1 MERRTRRGTF
11 TRNAYSAR
19 KRLLAFLLA
28 AAMILSNVGSNL
40 NVVFAGTSEPVV
52 FELAGSEL
60 VRAIEEA
67 IAGGSEVTREDI
79 DFTNGKVEQ
88 FEKLFF
94 GEGKLYEAYPEIDGG
109 GGIDSELRIFV
120 RLPKDADDMY
130 MVTGDEEILFLYIN
144 NGDETIRCSTN
155 ITRMVDGEEK
165 VKKTKSVTI
174 RSYESTFGDEEVN
187 VIPDQPKQDV
197 NEATSSTADKET
209 TNSNESNQTEN
220 NTVPGE
226 NQETGS
232 AGQNDPANDN
242 SAGPDQNVSDGQDEV
257 QAPQTGGEEKQE
269 TADVPVDD
277 AQVPQEDS
285 AGGPDNE
292 AAASD
297 SQDEASEPE
306 EAAEAAEPEEAG
318 EPVAAVTRHYV
329 PIVAEN
335 EGGEAA
341 PADDSQKEQAA
352 EAPDNSGEAE
362 APAEEPAAQEENEKA
377 AEPNGDA
384 PATDAPVVDA
394 PAADVPAMD
403 APAVDTP
410 TADTPAVDTPA
421 VDTPAGQGPAADSEA
436 TVPDGN
442 PAPEENAPQE
452 PADENP
458 APAPDAG
465 ANGEGQTAQPEEEL
479 PKESVVTIIPSAT
492 PSEGT
497 QVKPEEQKP
506 EDNVAAA
513 GTSDL
518 VGMGYC
524 STAKVYS
531 ATLNQLKALED
542 FEGYKVT
549 YDIAPKAS
557 ARIADGP
564 RGVEEGGTLVFGV
577 KNQIG
582 YAIGAVTAN
591 GEALEAGSM
600 TDNDDGTQTAWY
612 TVAEVNEEQEVAV
625 TMVETMPH
633 PDFDKTVVID
643 GVSIHVTAPD
653 GVLPEGTEL
662 EVQEV
667 TEKVAEAVKEKVEA
681 QSGETTTVNAVLA
694 YDINLM
700 FNGVKLDNSWANSE
714 NSLVSVTISGEKIR
728 QNSAEADAVEILHM
742 KTRKTETVEALSA
755 EVVMEAEKAQNEGA
769 EEIAENSEAKTVVE
783 VPKLD
788 AVTAQEV
795 IVDSEGRAAI
805 DVADQNGIRQ
815 VEFATDHFSIFTIT
829 FTQSSVSYTIKAEL
843 KDTKT
848 ADVVDLGSDAFLG
861 KLGNRERVDVKTLL
875 KGNVKDTNTDV
886 NGNKYRFIKATATD
900 NFESGDKIVS
910 LFRDG
915 SKLSYFDV
923 SGEQHML
930 EVTGNREVKIYLW
943 YERVTGERP
952 EYLTVEFYQDDLGFS
967 KYDHY
972 PNYDCINNIVG
983 SGSDQDQPRNM
994 HYVIVKDMGNGKN
1007 YDLNALVYVRCDIF
1021 HELPEEPDDQKDTF
1035 LVTYEDENGDVLG
1048 YEVVEKNLTPKYVP
1062 STTSNQHWTYKGSES
1077 PVIPGQERITTNVV
1091 FVRHTVEVT
1100 YKVTY
1105 HTDGASN
1112 SNKPVAPVDE
1122 SSPYM
1127 AGSTVTVMDNTNLVG
1142 NNAHGGNYT
1151 TDFIC
1156 WTTEKS
1162 NVNSGRN
1169 NLYYPGD
1176 TFDIT
1181 QDMDFYPVFVG
1192 NRKDVR
1198 KIEFVADTNGMLS
1211 LSGDTAGTFAFPIIS
1226 GSEFGK
1232 VIASTADIPVPVPND
1247 TYRFTGW
1254 EIVVNGQTRKYS
1266 DAEAILSHYADLPV
1280 ETDLTFIAKF
1290 VTVNDSTISVW
1301 FSGTNLRDGF
1311 DGKESIYP
1319 DNGISGDR
1327 EWVGNINLS
1336 KALPGGSDLPYTFA
1350 QIGGYAQDILD
1361 IYRAEI
1367 PPERI
1372 IDGKLDLKYA
1382 GHIEIWEVESGN
1394 NAAPWVK
1401 LYDTSETEQNI
1412 NFEDIKTKSGYELRY
1427 HVYFE
1432 SPIVVGVNYY
1442 KLSADGTEPQY
1453 PASIQ
1458 TVPGYHFTGDTIP
1471 VTDEMVNYILDKDT
1485 FKGYEFRYGYPVVGE
1500 SLLVRENARTIR
1512 LFYGPQARTVT
1523 VTYHDD
1529 KGAELQK
1536 AYTEDSSYGSSY
1548 DVGDQI
1554 FDTLNIDDHHYVKES
1569 VTGEVSGTVTSNVT
1583 VDVVYALDD
1592 KGDNGPD
1599 GTADKYQVEVTYGA
1613 VNGTVSFKGPKY
1625 VTLYDESGN
1634 ESESGTGHLRS
1645 EQIPTT
1651 QANEGYGS
1659 GSWSPAKPAVSYE
1672 IESATEF
1679 VVTYTPQE
1687 RTVTVTYSDDNG
1699 KALQDAVTL
1708 NTSYNSS
1715 YDVSGQIYE
1724 FLDIDGHHYIKESV
1738 TGEVSGTVTSNVTV
1752 DVVYTLDD
1760 KGDHGPDGTADKY
1773 QAEVTYQ
1780 AVNGTV
1786 SFNGPKY
1793 VTLYDERGKES
1804 ESGTGYL
1811 KADQIPDTH
1820 AGEGYEG
1827 GSWSPEKPTVSY
1839 PIKAATE
1846 FVVTYTAQERT
1857 VTVTYHDDKGV
1868 ELREAYTLNTTYGS
1882 SYNVGDQISDTL
1894 DVGGH
1899 HYIKES
1905 VTGEVSGTVT
1915 SNVTVDVV
1923 YTLDDEGN
1931 GGPDDIPDKYQVR
1944 FEYKSEDT
1952 AKLVLSGTL
1961 VEWQTFPKKGDEYDT
1976 TEKLY
1981 PSVDVTRKELG
1992 GYHFAGWT
2000 DEKGGAFESD
2010 AALQNTGYT
2019 TNMTFIAKAAENEG
2033 VAINYISEDPA
2044 KGTVTLDAESV
2055 APVTGA
2061 PKGSE
2066 AKPADGYVFTHWT
2079 NDNGDTVA
2087 SGEENRHYT
2096 PVKNAQSEVFE
2107 ADTYTAHFAERG
2119 DLSYKVE
2126 YYFDGK
2132 LGETV
2137 SQNNVKLGTAI
2148 AYTTT
2153 AKIYEGGNYVF
2164 ERTEGPKTVGGVN
2177 AENVLKVYYTLD
2189 ATGTD
2194 RPGTPDGI
2202 PDQFQI
2208 TIRYESN
2215 ANGSVGG
2222 TTVEVHT
2229 IQDFVRDA
2237 ETGEIIKT
2245 GAVKPAS
2252 PKADVTVTA
2261 NSRYTFSHWSIRGNA
2276 DKSYGSTADL
2286 MKEAFVEDVT
2296 FAANFRYTGGG
2307 SNGGNGGGG
2316 GTGDGSHSSKPET
2329 GGPGALTTIT
2339 PDDVPLAILP
2349 DTTPADLTMIDD
2361 GEVPLAALPKTGQG
2375 AMRGTLA
2382 MMVSGILLAFAAV
2395 GKRKREENNS

>member
-1 MERRTRRGTF
+1 MERENYTKRT
-11 TRNAYSAR
+11 
-19 KRLLAFLLA
+19 L
-28 AAMILSNVGSNL
+28 
-40 NVVFAGTSEPVV
+40 
-52 FELAGSEL
+52 
-60 VRAIEEA
+60 
-67 IAGGSEVTREDI
+67 
-79 DFTNGKVEQ
+79 
-88 FEKLFF
+88 KLT
-94 GEGKLYEAYPEIDGG
+94 GG

-174 RSYESTFGDEEVN
+174 RSYESAFGDEEVN

-197 NEATSSTADKET
+197 NEATSSTADKEI

-220 NTVPGE
+220 NTVPEE

-232 AGQNDPANDN
+232 AGQHDPANDN

-257 QAPQTGGEEKQE
+257 QAPQTGGEETQE
-269 TADVPVDD
+269 TADAPADD

-285 AGGPDNE
+285 AVGPDNE
-292 AAASD
+292 TVASD
-297 SQDEASEPE
+297 SQEEASEPE
-306 EAAEAAEPEEAG
+306 EAAEPEEATEPEQSEEAG
-318 EPVAAVTRHYV
+318 EPVATVTRHYV

-352 EAPDNSGEAE
+352 EAPDNSGEVE
-362 APAEEPAAQEENEKA
+362 TPAEGPAAQEENEKA
-377 AEPNGDA
+377 PEAAEPNGDA
-384 PATDAPVVDA
+384 PAADVPVVDA
-394 PAADVPAMD
+394 PAADAQATD

-410 TADTPAVDTPA
+410 VVDTPAVDTPA

-465 ANGEGQTAQPEEEL
+465 VNGEGQTAQPEEEL

-591 GEALEAGSM
+591 GEALEADSV

-667 TEKVAEAVKEKVEA
+667 TEIVAEAVKEKVEA

-694 YDINLM
+694 YDINLT

-742 KTRKTETVEALSA
+742 KTRETETVEALSA

-848 ADVVDLGSDAFLG
+848 ADVIDLGSDAFLD

-875 KGNVKDTNTDV
+875 KNNVKDTTTDV
-886 NGNKYRFIKATATD
+886 NGDKYRFVKATATD

-930 EVTGNREVKIYLW
+930 QVTGNREVKIYLW
-943 YERVTGERP
+943 YERVTSERP
-952 EYLTVEFYQDDLGFS
+952 EYLTVEFYQDDLGFT

-972 PNYDCINNIVG
+972 PNYDCINKIVG

-1048 YEVVEKNLTPKYVP
+1048 YEVVEKNLTPKHVP

-1122 SSPYM
+1122 NSPYM

-1198 KIEFVADTNGMLS
+1198 TIEFVADTNGMLS
-1211 LSGDTAGTFAFPIIS
+1211 LSGETAGTFAFPIIS

-1254 EIVVNGQTRKYS
+1254 EIVVNGQTREYS

-1401 LYDTSETEQNI
+1401 LYDTSETEQTI

-1432 SPIVVGVNYY
+1432 SPIVVGINYY
-1442 KLSADGTEPQY
+1442 KLSADGAEPQY

-1458 TVPGYHFTGDTIP
+1458 MVSGYHFTGDTIP
-1471 VTDEMVNYILDKDT
+1471 VTDEMVNRVLNTDT
-1485 FKGYEFRYGYPVVGE
+1485 FKGYEFRYGYPKVGE
-1500 SLLVRENARTIR
+1500 SLVVRENARTIR

-1592 KGDNGPD
+1592 KGDHGPD

-1613 VNGTVSFKGPKY
+1613 VNGTVSFNGPKY

-1773 QAEVTYQ
+1773 QAEVTYK

-1976 TEKLY
+1976 TQKLY
-1981 PSVDVTRKELG
+1981 PRVAVTKNELG

-2000 DEKGGAFESD
+2000 DEKGEAFESD
-2010 AALQNTGYT
+2010 EALQNAGYT
-2019 TNMTFIAKAAENEG
+2019 TSMIFIAGAEENEG
-2033 VAINYISEDPA
+2033 VTINYISEDTA
-2044 KGTVTLDAESV
+2044 KGTVTLDTESV
-2055 APVTGA
+2055 SPVTGA

-2079 NDNGDTVA
+2079 NSNGDTVA
-2087 SGEENRHYT
+2087 SGEQNRHYT
-2096 PVKNAQSEVFE
+2096 PVKNIKDDVFQ

-2137 SQNNVKLGTAI
+2137 SQDNVKLGTAI
-2148 AYTTT
+2148 PYTTT
-2153 AKIYEGGNYVF
+2153 EKTFGGGSYVF
-2164 ERTEGPKTVGGVN
+2164 ERTEGPKTVGGVS
-2177 AENVLKVYYTLD
+2177 ADNVLKVYYTLD

-2194 RPGTPDGI
+2194 KPGTPDGV
-2202 PDQFQI
+2202 PDKFQI

-2215 ANGSVGG
+2215 ANGSVSG

-2229 IQDFVRDA
+2229 IQDFERNA
-2237 ETGEIIKT
+2237 ETGEIIKM
-2245 GAVKPAS
+2245 GPVKPAA
-2252 PKADVTVTA
+2252 PKAAVTVTA

-2276 DKSYGSTADL
+2276 DKRYGSTEDL
-2286 MKEAFVEDVT
+2286 MKDTFVEDVT
-2296 FAANFRYTGGG
+2296 FAANFSNIGGG
-2307 SNGGNGGGG
+2307 SHGGGGNGGGTG
-2316 GTGDGSHSSKPET
+2316 GGSHSAKNET

-2349 DTTPADLTMIDD
+2349 DTTADLTMIDD

-2375 AMRGTLA
+2375 AVKGTLA

-2395 GKRKREENNS
+2395 GKRRKEEENS

>member
-52 FELAGSEL
+52 FELAGSEM
-60 VRAIEEA
+60 VHAIEEA
-67 IAGGSEVTREDI
+67 IAGGSEVTREDL

-94 GEGKLYEAYPEIDGG
+94 GEGKLYEVYPDIDGG

-174 RSYESTFGDEEVN
+174 RSYESAFGDEEVN
-187 VIPDQPKQDV
+187 IIPDQPKQDV
-197 NEATSSTADKET
+197 NEATSSTAEKET

-226 NQETGS
+226 NQETGD

-242 SAGPDQNVSDGQDEV
+242 SAVPDQNVNGGQDEI
-257 QAPQTGGEEKQE
+257 QAPQTGGEETQE
-269 TADVPVDD
+269 TTDAPADD
-277 AQVPQEDS
+277 AQAPQEDN
-285 AGGPDNE
+285 AGGQDNE
-292 AAASD
+292 AAAPD

-306 EAAEAAEPEEAG
+306 EAAEPEEATEPEQAEEAG
-318 EPVAAVTRHYV
+318 EPVASVTRHYA

-341 PADDSQKEQAA
+341 PTDDSQKEQAA
-352 EAPDNSGEAE
+352 EAPDNSVEVE
-362 APAEEPAAQEENEKA
+362 APAEGPAAEGENEKAPEA

-384 PATDAPVVDA
+384 PAADVPVVDA
-394 PAADVPAMD
+394 PTADTPVAD

-410 TADTPAVDTPA
+410 VVDTPAADTPA
-421 VDTPAGQGPAADSEA
+421 VDTPAGQGPAVDSEG

-442 PAPEENAPQE
+442 PAPEENVPQE
-452 PADENP
+452 PAGEN
-458 APAPDAG
+458 PAPDAG
-465 ANGEGQTAQPEEEL
+465 VNGDGQATQPEEEL

-513 GTSDL
+513 STSDL

-557 ARIADGP
+557 ARITDGP

-591 GEALEAGSM
+591 GESLEADSV
-600 TDNDDGTQTAWY
+600 TDNDDDTQTAWY
-612 TVAEVNEEQEVAV
+612 TVAEVNEEQEVTV

-643 GVSIHVTAPD
+643 GVSIRVTAPD

-714 NSLVSVTISGEKIR
+714 NSLVSVMISGEKIR

-742 KTRKTETVEALSA
+742 KTRETETVEALSA
-755 EVVMEAEKAQNEGA
+755 EVVMEAEKAQNEGV

-783 VPKLD
+783 VAKLD

-843 KDTKT
+843 RDTKT
-848 ADVVDLGSDAFLG
+848 ADVIDLGSDAFLG

-915 SKLSYFDV
+915 SKLSYFDAD
-923 SGEQHML
+923 GGQHML

-943 YERVTGERP
+943 YERVSGERP
-952 EYLTVEFYQDDLGFS
+952 EYLTVEFYQDDLGFT

-1048 YEVVEKNLTPKYVP
+1048 YEVVEKNLTPKHVP
-1062 STTSNQHWTYKGSES
+1062 STTSNQHWTYKGSEF

-1122 SSPYM
+1122 NSPYM

-1142 NNAHGGNYT
+1142 NNASGGNFT

-1162 NVNSGRN
+1162 NVNSDRN
-1169 NLYYPGD
+1169 HLYYPGD
-1176 TFDIT
+1176 TFDIKR
-1181 QDMDFYPVFVG
+1181 DMDFYPVFVG

-1211 LSGDTAGTFAFPIIS
+1211 LSGETADTFAFPILS
-1226 GSEFGK
+1226 GSAFDK

-1280 ETDLTFIAKF
+1280 EMDLTFIAKF

-1311 DGKESIYP
+1311 DGQESIYP
-1319 DNGISGDR
+1319 DNGIPGDR
-1327 EWVGNINLS
+1327 EWVGNINLN

-1350 QIGGYAQDILD
+1350 QIDGYAQDILD
-1361 IYRAEI
+1361 IYRVNI
-1367 PPERI
+1367 PSERI

-1394 NAAPWVK
+1394 NAASWVK
-1401 LYDTSETEQNI
+1401 LYDTSETEQTN

-1442 KLSADGTEPQY
+1442 KLSAEGAEPQY

-1471 VTDEMVNYILDKDT
+1471 VTNEMVNYILNTDT

-1500 SLLVRENARTIR
+1500 SLVVRENARTIR

-1529 KGAELQK
+1529 KGAELQESF
-1536 AYTEDSSYGSSY
+1536 TLRRPYGSSY
-1548 DVGDQI
+1548 NVGDQI
-1554 FDTLNIDDHHYVKES
+1554 FDTLDIDDHHYVKES

-1599 GTADKYQVEVTYGA
+1599 GTADKYQVEVTY
-1613 VNGTVSFKGPKY
+1613 
-1625 VTLYDESGN
+1625 
-1634 ESESGTGHLRS
+1634 
-1645 EQIPTT
+1645 
-1651 QANEGYGS
+1651 
-1659 GSWSPAKPAVSYE
+1659 
-1672 IESATEF
+1672 
-1679 VVTYTPQE
+1679 
-1687 RTVTVTYSDDNG
+1687 
-1699 KALQDAVTL
+1699 
-1708 NTSYNSS
+1708 
-1715 YDVSGQIYE
+1715 
-1724 FLDIDGHHYIKESV
+1724 
-1738 TGEVSGTVTSNVTV
+1738 
-1752 DVVYTLDD
+1752 
-1760 KGDHGPDGTADKY
+1760 
-1773 QAEVTYQ
+1773 Q

-1793 VTLYDERGKES
+1793 VTLYDENGNES

-1811 KADQIPDTH
+1811 KADQIPDTQ

-1827 GSWSPEKPTVSY
+1827 GSWNPEMPTISY

-1846 FVVTYTAQERT
+1846 FVVTYTAQQRT
-1857 VTVTYHDDKGV
+1857 VTVTYHDDKGA
-1868 ELREAYTLNTTYGS
+1868 ELKEAFTLNTTYGS
-1882 SYNVGDQISDTL
+1882 SYDVGDQIFGIL
-1894 DVGGH
+1894 DVEGH

-1944 FEYKSEDT
+1944 FEYKSEDS

-1981 PSVDVTRKELG
+1981 PSVDVTKKELG

-2000 DEKGGAFESD
+2000 DENGEAFESD

-2019 TNMTFIAKAAENEG
+2019 TSMTFIAKAAENEG
-2033 VAINYISEDPA
+2033 VTINYSSEDPA

-2055 APVTGA
+2055 APATGA

-2066 AKPADGYVFTHWT
+2066 ARPADGYVFTHWT
-2079 NDNGDTVA
+2079 NANGDTVA

-2096 PVKNAQSEVFE
+2096 PVKNAQSKVFE

-2137 SQNNVKLGTAI
+2137 SQNNVKLGTPI

-2153 AKIYEGGNYVF
+2153 AKTYEGGNYVF

-2177 AENVLKVYYTLD
+2177 NENVLKVYYTLD

-2194 RPGTPDGI
+2194 QPGTPDGI

-2252 PKADVTVTA
+2252 PNADVTVTA

-2276 DKSYGSTADL
+2276 DKSYASTADL
-2286 MKEAFVEDVT
+2286 MKDTFVEDVT

-2307 SNGGNGGGG
+2307 SNGGGGGG
-2316 GTGDGSHSSKPET
+2316 GTGDGSHSAKPET

-2339 PDDVPLAILP
+2339 PDDVPLAVLP

-2395 GKRKREENNS
+2395 GKRKREEENS

>member
-1 MERRTRRGTF
+1 
-11 TRNAYSAR
+11 
-19 KRLLAFLLA
+19 
-28 AAMILSNVGSNL
+28 
-40 NVVFAGTSEPVV
+40 
-52 FELAGSEL
+52 
-60 VRAIEEA
+60 
-67 IAGGSEVTREDI
+67 
-79 DFTNGKVEQ
+79 
-88 FEKLFF
+88 
-94 GEGKLYEAYPEIDGG
+94 
-109 GGIDSELRIFV
+109 
-120 RLPKDADDMY
+120 MY

-174 RSYESTFGDEEVN
+174 RSYESAFGDEEVN

-197 NEATSSTADKET
+197 NEATSSTADKEI

-220 NTVPGE
+220 NTVPEE

-232 AGQNDPANDN
+232 AGQHDPANDN
-242 SAGPDQNVSDGQDEV
+242 NAEPDQNVSDGQDEV
-257 QAPQTGGEEKQE
+257 QAPQTGGEETQE
-269 TADVPVDD
+269 TADAPADD

-285 AGGPDNE
+285 AVGPDNE
-292 AAASD
+292 TAASD
-297 SQDEASEPE
+297 SQEEASEPE
-306 EAAEAAEPEEAG
+306 EAAEPEEATEPEQSEEAG
-318 EPVAAVTRHYV
+318 EPVATVTRHYA

-341 PADDSQKEQAA
+341 SADDSQKEQAA
-352 EAPDNSGEAE
+352 EAPDNSGEVE
-362 APAEEPAAQEENEKA
+362 TPAEGPAAQEENEKA
-377 AEPNGDA
+377 PEAAEPNGDA
-384 PATDAPVVDA
+384 PAADVPVVDA
-394 PAADVPAMD
+394 PTADTAVSDAPTVDTPVAD
-403 APAVDTP
+403 APAVNTP
-410 TADTPAVDTPA
+410 VVDTPAADTPA

-465 ANGEGQTAQPEEEL
+465 VNGEGQTAQPEEEL

-591 GEALEAGSM
+591 GEALEADSV

-694 YDINLM
+694 YDINLT

-728 QNSAEADAVEILHM
+728 QNSAESDTVEILHM
-742 KTRKTETVEALSA
+742 KTRETETVEALSA

-886 NGNKYRFIKATATD
+886 NGDKYRFVKATATD

-994 HYVIVKDMGNGKN
+994 HYVIVKNMGNGKN

-1048 YEVVEKNLTPKYVP
+1048 YEVVEKNLTPKHVP
-1062 STTSNQHWTYKGSES
+1062 STTSNQHWTYKGSDS

-1105 HTDGASN
+1105 HTDGASH

-1122 SSPYM
+1122 NSPYM

-1198 KIEFVADTNGMLS
+1198 TIEFVADTNGMLS
-1211 LSGDTAGTFAFPIIS
+1211 LSGETAGTFAFPIIS

-1254 EIVVNGQTRKYS
+1254 EIVVNGQTREYS

-1401 LYDTSETEQNI
+1401 LYDTSETEQTI

-1432 SPIVVGVNYY
+1432 SPIVVGINYY
-1442 KLSADGTEPQY
+1442 KLSADGAEPQY

-1458 TVPGYHFTGDTIP
+1458 MVPGYHFTGDTIP
-1471 VTDEMVNYILDKDT
+1471 VTDEMVNYILDKDM

-1536 AYTEDSSYGSSY
+1536 AHTEDSSYGSSY

-1592 KGDNGPD
+1592 KGDHGPD

-1613 VNGTVSFKGPKY
+1613 VNGTVSFNGPKY

-1659 GSWSPAKPAVSYE
+1659 GRWSPAKPLS
-1672 IESATEF
+1672 ITKL
-1679 VVTYTPQE
+1679 
-1687 RTVTVTYSDDNG
+1687 R
-1699 KALQDAVTL
+1699 
-1708 NTSYNSS
+1708 
-1715 YDVSGQIYE
+1715 
-1724 FLDIDGHHYIKESV
+1724 
-1738 TGEVSGTVTSNVTV
+1738 
-1752 DVVYTLDD
+1752 
-1760 KGDHGPDGTADKY
+1760 
-1773 QAEVTYQ
+1773 
-1780 AVNGTV
+1780 
-1786 SFNGPKY
+1786 
-1793 VTLYDERGKES
+1793 
-1804 ESGTGYL
+1804 
-1811 KADQIPDTH
+1811 
-1820 AGEGYEG
+1820 
-1827 GSWSPEKPTVSY
+1827 
-1839 PIKAATE
+1839 
-1846 FVVTYTAQERT
+1846 AQQ
-1857 VTVTYHDDKGV
+1857 
-1868 ELREAYTLNTTYGS
+1868 N
-1882 SYNVGDQISDTL
+1882 
-1894 DVGGH
+1894 
-1899 HYIKES
+1899 
-1905 VTGEVSGTVT
+1905 
-1915 SNVTVDVV
+1915 
-1923 YTLDDEGN
+1923 
-1931 GGPDDIPDKYQVR
+1931 
-1944 FEYKSEDT
+1944 
-1952 AKLVLSGTL
+1952 LS
-1961 VEWQTFPKKGDEYDT
+1961 
-1976 TEKLY
+1976 
-1981 PSVDVTRKELG
+1981 
-1992 GYHFAGWT
+1992 
-2000 DEKGGAFESD
+2000 
-2010 AALQNTGYT
+2010 
-2019 TNMTFIAKAAENEG
+2019 
-2033 VAINYISEDPA
+2033 
-2044 KGTVTLDAESV
+2044 
-2055 APVTGA
+2055 
-2061 PKGSE
+2061 
-2066 AKPADGYVFTHWT
+2066 
-2079 NDNGDTVA
+2079 
-2087 SGEENRHYT
+2087 
-2096 PVKNAQSEVFE
+2096 
-2107 ADTYTAHFAERG
+2107 
-2119 DLSYKVE
+2119 
-2126 YYFDGK
+2126 
-2132 LGETV
+2132 
-2137 SQNNVKLGTAI
+2137 
-2148 AYTTT
+2148 
-2153 AKIYEGGNYVF
+2153 
-2164 ERTEGPKTVGGVN
+2164 
-2177 AENVLKVYYTLD
+2177 
-2189 ATGTD
+2189 
-2194 RPGTPDGI
+2194 
-2202 PDQFQI
+2202 
-2208 TIRYESN
+2208 
-2215 ANGSVGG
+2215 
-2222 TTVEVHT
+2222 
-2229 IQDFVRDA
+2229 
-2237 ETGEIIKT
+2237 
-2245 GAVKPAS
+2245 
-2252 PKADVTVTA
+2252 
-2261 NSRYTFSHWSIRGNA
+2261 
-2276 DKSYGSTADL
+2276 
-2286 MKEAFVEDVT
+2286 
-2296 FAANFRYTGGG
+2296 
-2307 SNGGNGGGG
+2307 
-2316 GTGDGSHSSKPET
+2316 
-2329 GGPGALTTIT
+2329 
-2339 PDDVPLAILP
+2339 
-2349 DTTPADLTMIDD
+2349 
-2361 GEVPLAALPKTGQG
+2361 
-2375 AMRGTLA
+2375 
-2382 MMVSGILLAFAAV
+2382 
-2395 GKRKREENNS
+2395 